1 MSLPALISA
10 LAGIFGIAFF
20 WFWGAI
26 PAGLA
31 LGLNPI
37 LVAVTVWLSYVAG
50 VVLVV
55 VVGEPIRVR
64 LMARFAKNGSDR
76 SQSAIQ
82 RVWDRFGLI
91 GLALLAPVTTGSQ
104 IGAAL
109 GLSLGVKPRQLVL
122 GMALGAAAWAAVIT
136 LAALLGVTA
145 IRGPR

>member
-1 MSLPALISA
+1 MSLPALVSA
-10 LAGIFGIAFF
+10 LAAIFGLAFF

-31 LGLNPI
+31 LGLHPI
-37 LVAVTVWLSYVAG
+37 LVAVTVWLSYETG

-55 VVGEPIRVR
+55 IVGEPIRVR
-64 LMARFAKNGSDR
+64 LMARFAKNGTNQPPGFIS
-76 SQSAIQ
+76 

-109 GLSLGVKPRQLVL
+109 GLTLGVKPRHLVI
-122 GMALGAAAWAAVIT
+122 GMGLGAAAWAAAIT
-136 LAALLGVTA
+136 IVSLLGVTA
-145 IRGPR
+145 ARG

>member
-1 MSLPALISA
+1 MSIPALVSA
-10 LAGIFGIAFF
+10 LAGIFGLAFF

-55 VVGEPIRVR
+55 LIGEPLRVR
-64 LMARFAKNGSDR
+64 LMARFAKSGSDKP
-76 SQSAIQ
+76 QSPIQ

-109 GLSLGVKPRQLVL
+109 G
-122 GMALGAAAWAAVIT
+122 
-136 LAALLGVTA
+136 
-145 IRGPR
+145 